1 MPDLP
6 VNAEITLEDDPG
18 AVVQLLGSLGEENR
32 AGLNRVLL
40 FGEDRVRGE
49 AIAYLVGGRTPSI
62 PYVFPDGLSIRN
74 RGFRNDSFIY
84 TSAAFPLLSVAA
96 VPDVGRDEFSASP
109 LKVDWVV
116 FSIARCSFLDGLQ

>member
-1 MPDLP
+1 MI
-6 VNAEITLEDDPG
+6 NAEITLEDDPG